1 MTWLDLVCAFLIQ
14 WNVLRKDAKFQN
26 VLWGGAITSVLSS
39 LECLPFGARY
49 IIRVRIRTPTKSHA
63 RSQGKRNCLR
73 NQNLGAIA
81 FFALNRVQRGHR
93 LPLVKL
99 IHILKNNRRTSKMLT
114 DGNHQSLHARGFS
127 QLRNSCMGRRVYW
140 HILFQVANTLWRQS
154 FVLADITLILS
165 CEF

>member
-1 MTWLDLVCAFLIQ
+1 MGRSHNLSPLWFGVPSVRCSIHYSSAYTYTYKISRYAPGGIQ
-14 WNVLRKDAKFQN
+14 LTTNCFFQ
-26 VLWGGAITSVLSS
+26 VW
-39 LECLPFGARY
+39 
-49 IIRVRIRTPTKSHA
+49 K
-63 RSQGKRNCLR
+63 RSQGKINCLR

-114 DGNHQSLHARGFS
+114 DDNHQSLHARGFS
-127 QLRNSCMGRRVYW
+127 QLRNSCMGCRVYW
-140 HILFQVANTLWRQS
+140 HILFQGANTLWRQS